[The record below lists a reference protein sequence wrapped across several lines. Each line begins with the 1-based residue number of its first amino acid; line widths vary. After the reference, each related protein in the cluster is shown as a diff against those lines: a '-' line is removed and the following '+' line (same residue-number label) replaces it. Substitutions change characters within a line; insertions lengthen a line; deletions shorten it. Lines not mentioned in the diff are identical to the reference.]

1 MPEWFFEAYQMPGR
15 KMNPWRGWEIYERG
29 IYDILTDL
37 RVNYNN
43 PRCYISENGMGVE
56 DEMRFLRDGR
66 IEDDYRIDF
75 VREHLIWVHRAL
87 QEGSRCLGYHMWTF
101 IDNWSWINAYKNRYG
116 LVQLD
121 LASQRRTVKKSGA
134 WFAEVARRH
143 GFDKE
148 ASDGQ

>member
-1 MPEWFFEAYQMPGR
+1 
-15 KMNPWRGWEIYERG
+15 
-29 IYDILTDL
+29 
-37 RVNYNN
+37 
-43 PRCYISENGMGVE
+43 
-56 DEMRFLRDGR
+56 
-66 IEDDYRIDF
+66 
-75 VREHLIWVHRAL
+75 
-87 QEGSRCLGYHMWTF
+87 MWTF